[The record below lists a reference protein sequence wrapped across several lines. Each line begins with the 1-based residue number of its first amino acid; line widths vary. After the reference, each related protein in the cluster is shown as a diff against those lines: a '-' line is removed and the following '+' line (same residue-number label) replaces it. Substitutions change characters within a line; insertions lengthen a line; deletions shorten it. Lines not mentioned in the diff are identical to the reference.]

1 MKKPNKKV
9 KYKIS
14 IEIILVL
21 FIAGLMIFL
30 NEFTTNKINEIIIS
44 DREAL
49 LIHHDPG
56 SPVREELAKKIIE
69 FRPEACKMIEVY
81 SEDFDPILYV
91 QFTTDSNP
99 SPNTIKDHPEL
110 LDLLRSNSEGHAE
123 LTIENKTEDVYFQ
136 WTETEEGEKCLI
148 ITYMSRP
155 IVNNIWIFSFTCYII
170 LILVFVLLIRLHLV
184 QYRSSI
190 RHYKAT
196 SDVINDKINN
206 NFK

>member
-56 SPVREELAKKIIE
+56 NPVREELAKKIIE

-123 LTIENKTEDVYFQ
+123 LTIDNKTEDVYFQ

-196 SDVINDKINN
+196 SDVINDKIND